1 MNKNILKLMILFTF
15 LFSYNSIHAQ
25 DAEKRKTQFTPEQR
39 ADRMSYHLQSN
50 LSLTDEQKQKVKE
63 LFLEQEKKREA
74 DHTKRKETREEMD
87 KSLTKIFT
95 PEQMEKYKKM
105 EADRR
110 GKIME
115 KRKERKHIEDAP
127 SAPEQK

>member
-1 MNKNILKLMILFTF
+1 MNKNILKLIILFTF

-25 DAEKRKTQFTPEQR
+25 DAEKRKAQFTPEQR
-39 ADRMSYHLQSN
+39 ADRMSNHLQSN
-50 LSLTDEQKQKVKE
+50 LSLTDEQKQKVKD

-74 DHTKRKETREEMD
+74 DQTKRKETREEMD

-115 KRKERKHIEDAP
+115 KRKERKHIEDTP
-127 SAPEQK
+127 PAPEQK

>member
-1 MNKNILKLMILFTF
+1 MNKNILKLIILFTF

-25 DAEKRKTQFTPEQR
+25 DAEKRKAQFTPEQR
-39 ADRMSYHLQSN
+39 ADRMSNHLQSN
-50 LSLTDEQKQKVKE
+50 LSLTDEQKQKVKD

-74 DHTKRKETREEMD
+74 DQTKRKETREEMD

-115 KRKERKHIEDAP
+115 KRKERKHIEDMP
-127 SAPEQK
+127 PAPEQK